1 MNRLFLATAFV
12 SLLVTNSW
20 ATSNLNLSKS
30 NINRYLPYPNAA
42 LTTATA
48 NVPAGGTVQVY
59 TTPVL
64 GDFILTQF
72 CASPDAIG
80 GVRLN
85 AVNFGDIAQTV
96 NNGVSC
102 FTFTPGVS
110 IPKNSALTCSNGG
123 TSVPNIATSVA
134 ASYFC
139 TISGMAWGQ

>member
-123 TSVPNIATSVA
+123 TSVPNIATSSA
-134 ASYFC
+134 ANYFC